1 MSTPMQIRQAET
13 AGDMLDI
20 FATRREVFHLEQGIS
35 LDREIDDID
44 FAKGTIHLLGEDASG
59 TIAAARISPPK
70 IGIPADL
77 AEMFPQLPRDTITG
91 KLGRFAVLP
100 AARGYGN
107 GKELVRGAERLAL
120 SCWARSE
127 GDGVVLLQVAAQ
139 VPVIGFYRKLGYR
152 LVTSRDPYLDAGI
165 EHRDLVKLV
174 EPQASV
180 VQFPGRWL

>member
-1 MSTPMQIRQAET
+1 MQIRQAET
-13 AGDMLDI
+13 ARDMLDI
-20 FATRREVFHLEQGIS
+20 FATRRAVFHLEQGIS

-44 FAKGTIHLLGEDASG
+44 FAQGAIHLLGEDASG

-70 IGIPADL
+70 IGIPVDL
-77 AEMFPQLPRDTITG
+77 AQMFPQLPRDTITG

-100 AARGYGN
+100 AARGCGN
-107 GKELVRGAERLAL
+107 GKELVLGAERLAF
-120 SCWARSE
+120 SSWASSE
-127 GDGVVLLQVAAQ
+127 DEGTLLLQIAAQ
-139 VPVIGFYRKLGYR
+139 APVIGFYQKLGYR
-152 LVTSRDPYLDAGI
+152 LVTSRAPYLDAGI

>member
-1 MSTPMQIRQAET
+1 MQIRQAET
-13 AGDMLDI
+13 ARDMLDI
-20 FATRREVFHLEQGIS
+20 FATRRTVFHLEQGIS

-44 FAKGTIHLLGEDASG
+44 FAQGTIHLLGEDASG

-77 AEMFPQLPRDTITG
+77 AQVFPQLPRDTITG

-100 AARGYGN
+100 AARGCGN
-107 GKELVRGAERLAL
+107 GKELVLGAERLAL
-120 SCWARSE
+120 SNWGSSE
-127 GDGVVLLQVAAQ
+127 GGGVVLLQVAAQ
-139 VPVIGFYRKLGYR
+139 DPVIGFYQKLGYH
-152 LVTSRDPYLDAGI
+152 LVTARDPYLDAGI

>member
-1 MSTPMQIRQAET
+1 MQIRQAET

-20 FATRREVFHLEQGIS
+20 FATRRAVFHREQGIS
-35 LDREIDDID
+35 LDREIDDVD
-44 FAKGTIHLLGEDASG
+44 FARGTIHFLGEDASG
-59 TIAAARISPPK
+59 TIAAGRISPLK

-77 AEMFPQLPRDTITG
+77 ATMFPQLPRDTITG

-100 AARGYGN
+100 AARGCGN

-120 SCWARSE
+120 NSWGSSE
-127 GDGVVLLQVAAQ
+127 GGGVVLLQVAAQ
-139 VPVIGFYRKLGYR
+139 APVIGFYQKLGYQ
-152 LVTSRDPYLDAGI
+152 LIPSRDPYLDAGI